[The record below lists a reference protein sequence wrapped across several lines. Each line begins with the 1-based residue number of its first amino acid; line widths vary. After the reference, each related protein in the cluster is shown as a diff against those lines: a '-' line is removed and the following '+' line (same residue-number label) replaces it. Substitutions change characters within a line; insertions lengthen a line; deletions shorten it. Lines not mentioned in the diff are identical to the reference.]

1 MQVQVKIN
9 DTIWDEFI
17 KIGEKEENL
26 QRITE
31 TALISHINK
40 LKAYRDLLRLE
51 GKAKWEGNLDEL
63 RENRI

>member
-1 MQVQVKIN
+1 MQVQVKIK

-17 KIGEKEENL
+17 KLEEKQESIH
-26 QRITE
+26 RITE

-40 LKAYRDLLRLE
+40 LKAYKDLLRLE

>member
-1 MQVQVKIN
+1 MQVQVKIK

-17 KIGEKEENL
+17 KLEEKEDIH
-26 QRITE
+26 RITE

-40 LKAYRDLLRLE
+40 LKAYKDLLRLE

>member
-1 MQVQVKIN
+1 MQVQVKIK

-17 KIGEKEENL
+17 KLEEKEESIH
-26 QRITE
+26 RITE
-31 TALISHINK
+31 TALINHINK
-40 LKAYRDLLRLE
+40 LKAYKDLLRLE

>member
-1 MQVQVKIN
+1 MQIQVKIS

-17 KIGEKEENL
+17 RIGKKEENL
-26 QRITE
+26 HQITE

-40 LKAYRDLLRLE
+40 LKAYKDLLRLE

>member
-1 MQVQVKIN
+1 MQVQVKID

-17 KIGEKEENL
+17 KLGEAEENIH
-26 QRITE
+26 QITE

-40 LKAYRDLLRLE
+40 LKAYKDLLPLE
-51 GKAKWEGNLDEL
+51 GKAKWEGDLDEL